1 MPVKHR
7 AALCATAVGLFFAY
21 LSYNNADWTLFE
33 RSGSL
38 IAVIA
43 ITFFA
48 YGVNRDV
55 EAAAERYTTNLVE
68 QIARRPTSSP
78 NEEMRKWM
86 DISSHIYTDARAI
99 VSDAIIKEAKRTEVV
114 ILIVGTLIWGWGSY
128 LGRVPLLNATE
139 AIAQQEAD
147 SRTRSTICMSL
158 LMPNSAPDSTLE
170 DIVGKLVKAGC
181 FPK

>member
-1 MPVKHR
+1 MLIKSR
-7 AALCATAVGLFFAY
+7 ATLFAAAIGLFFAY
-21 LSYNNADWTLFE
+21 LSYINADWTLFE

-38 IAVIA
+38 ITVIA
-43 ITFFA
+43 IAFFA

-55 EAAAERYTTNLVE
+55 EAAAERYTTNVVE

-78 NEEMRKWM
+78 TEEMRKWM

-99 VSDAIIKEAKRTEVV
+99 VRDAIIKEAKRTEVV

-147 SRTRSTICMSL
+147 SRTRSSICMSVL
-158 LMPNSAPDSTLE
+158 RQDSASDSAPD

-181 FPK
+181 FAQ